1 MSCLFAQ
8 IDSLPCFSPDTVFLL
23 SRGQPL
29 CDGHHVHVR
38 LIKHNSVVPF
48 FFSFSSIKLFFTT
61 VLLITRGSMFGTTL
75 DLANGNSVSENL
87 EKPKKSGFDF

>member
-1 MSCLFAQ
+1 MFLPRHGVPLVARAAAVRRTSRSRPPYKAQFSCA
-8 IDSLPCFSPDTVFLL
+8 
-23 SRGQPL
+23 
-29 CDGHHVHVR
+29 
-38 LIKHNSVVPF
+38 F